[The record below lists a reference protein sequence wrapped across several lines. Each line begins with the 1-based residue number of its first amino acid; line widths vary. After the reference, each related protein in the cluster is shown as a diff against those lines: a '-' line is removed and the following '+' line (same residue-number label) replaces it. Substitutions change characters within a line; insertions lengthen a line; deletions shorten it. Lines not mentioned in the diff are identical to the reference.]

1 MGEMAERSGRIVATN
16 HQAACSFRA
25 GADRQIKIDVGLL
38 RGPVAARIVGRSSQR
53 LGARR
58 IE

>member
-16 HQAACSFRA
+16 QQAACSFRA
-25 GADRQIKIDVGLL
+25 GADRQIKFNVGLL
-38 RGPVAARIVGRSSQR
+38 RGSVVARIVG